1 MSNEWPLIAM
11 ISIRIE
17 FVNEFK
23 VLTDTRKTEE
33 PYGMPF
39 APEYVYDA
47 LRGRKRFDSMKVG
60 SRRITASSDPYYI
73 KLIVLRVT
81 GQTRRR
87 GRVFVFPTG
96 WATRGDDSW

>member
-1 MSNEWPLIAM
+1 M

-60 SRRITASSDPYYI
+60 SRRITASSDQYHI
-73 KLIVLRVT
+73 KLTVLRNRVDKKT
-81 GQTRRR
+81 RKSFCVSYWMGYTRR
-87 GRVFVFPTG
+87 
-96 WATRGDDSW
+96 